1 MPDPINTDT
10 IINKTENKILTY
22 ESVEISFGGRTVVQD
37 VNFSL
42 KSGEIL
48 GLVGE
53 SGSGKSTLIKAAM
66 GLLGSD
72 GLVTKGDIRYMGQNI
87 LDIPEK
93 EKRKV
98 RGAKI
103 GMIFQDAGAS
113 LCPIRTIGE
122 QIYESMRAHVKI
134 TRSEAKDRAMELF
147 EKLNFKDSQRVWD
160 SYPFEL
166 SGGMNQRAGI
176 AIAMLMNP
184 PILFADEPTSALDVS
199 VQRQVVKEML
209 KLRELF
215 GTAIIIVTH
224 DIGVVRAM
232 ADTVLVLK
240 DGKAVEYGPA
250 VKVLEHPE
258 DPYTKKLL
266 AAVPKLQR
274 KVQP

>member
-1 MPDPINTDT
+1 MDDT
-10 IINKTENKILTY
+10 LLKY
-22 ESVEISFGGRTVVQD
+22 DSVELSFGGNPVVHD
-37 VNFSL
+37 ISFSL
-42 KSGEIL
+42 RPGEIL

-66 GLLGSD
+66 GLLGD
-72 GLVTKGDIRYMGQNI
+72 NGLVTRGDITFKGESLVDM
-87 LDIPEK
+87 PER
-93 EKRKV
+93 ELRLI
-98 RGAKI
+98 RGAGI

-113 LCPIRTIGE
+113 LCPIRTIGD
-122 QIYESMRAHVKI
+122 QIYESMRAHKKVS
-134 TRSEAKDRAMELF
+134 RNEAKDRAMELF

-176 AIAMLMNP
+176 AISMLMNP
-184 PILFADEPTSALDVS
+184 PILLADEPTSALDVS
-199 VQRQVVKEML
+199 VQRQVVREML

-240 DGKAVEYGPA
+240 NGKMVEYGEA
-250 VKVLEHPE
+250 KKVLNHPQ

-266 AAVPKLQR
+266 AAVPRLKR
-274 KVQP
+274 KERS

>member
-1 MPDPINTDT
+1 M
-10 IINKTENKILTY
+10 ENKILTY
-22 ESVEISFGGRTVVQD
+22 DSVEISFDGEAVVHD
-37 VNFSL
+37 VSFSL
-42 KSGEIL
+42 TPGEIL

-66 GLLGSD
+66 GLLGSG
-72 GLVTKGDIRYMGQNI
+72 GLVTRGDICYMGQFFFSSRRRHTR
-87 LDIPEK
+87 LQGDWSSD
-93 EKRKV
+93 V
-98 RGAKI
+98 CSS
-103 GMIFQDAGAS
+103 DLGAS
-113 LCPIRTIGE
+113 LCPIRTIGD
-122 QIYESMRAHVKI
+122 QIYESMRAHKKVS
-134 TRSEAKDRAMELF
+134 RNEAKDRAMELF

-176 AIAMLMNP
+176 AISMLMNP
-184 PILFADEPTSALDVS
+184 PILLADEPTSALDVS
-199 VQRQVVKEML
+199 VQRQVVREML

-240 DGKAVEYGPA
+240 NGKMVEYGEA
-250 VKVLEHPE
+250 KKVLNHPQ

-266 AAVPKLQR
+266 AAVPRLKR
-274 KVQP
+274 KERS

>member
-1 MPDPINTDT
+1 MDR
-10 IINKTENKILTY
+10 KILTY
-22 ESVEISFGGRTVVQD
+22 DSVEISFGGKAVVHD
-37 VNFSL
+37 VSFSL
-42 KSGEIL
+42 EHGEIL

-72 GLVTKGDIRYMGQNI
+72 GLVTRGDIRYMDQNI

-93 EKRKV
+93 EKRKI
-98 RGAKI
+98 RGAGI

-122 QIYESMRAHVKI
+122 QIYESMRAHKKI
-134 TRSEAKDRAMELF
+134 TRSEAKSRAMDLF
-147 EKLNFKDSQRVWD
+147 DKLNFKDSQRVWD

-184 PILFADEPTSALDVS
+184 PVLFADEPTSALDVS
-199 VQRQVVKEML
+199 VQRQVVRELL

-215 GTAIIIVTH
+215 GTAIVIVTH

-240 DGKAVEYGPA
+240 NGKTIEYGTA
-250 VKVLEHPE
+250 DRVLDHPQ
-258 DPYTKKLL
+258 DPYTRKLL
-266 AAVPKLQR
+266 EAVPKLQR
-274 KVQP
+274 KVRV

>member
-1 MPDPINTDT
+1 MDR
-10 IINKTENKILTY
+10 KILTY
-22 ESVEISFGGRTVVQD
+22 DSVEISFGGKAVVHD
-37 VNFSL
+37 VSL
-42 KSGEIL
+42 SLEHGEIL

-66 GLLGSD
+66 GLLGPD
-72 GLVTKGDIRYMGQNI
+72 GLVTRGDIRYMDQNI
-87 LDIPEK
+87 LDISEK
-93 EKRKV
+93 EKRKI
-98 RGAKI
+98 RGAGI

-122 QIYESMRAHVKI
+122 QIYESMRAHKKI
-134 TRSEAKDRAMELF
+134 TRSEAKSRAMDLF
-147 EKLNFKDSQRVWD
+147 DKLNFKDSQRVWD

-184 PILFADEPTSALDVS
+184 PVLFADEPTSALDVS
-199 VQRQVVKEML
+199 VQRQVVREML

-215 GTAIIIVTH
+215 GTAIVLVTH

-240 DGKAVEYGPA
+240 NGKTVEYGTA
-250 VKVLEHPE
+250 DRVLDHPQ
-258 DPYTKKLL
+258 DPYTRKLL
-266 AAVPKLQR
+266 EAVPKLQR
-274 KVQP
+274 KVRV